1 MRRSKIIATGR
12 HLPERVVTNAELE
25 KFMDTTHQW
34 ILDRSGIEE
43 RRYAEFGVG
52 PSDLGYEAAVI
63 ALERAGMEITDIDL
77 IIFATLSP
85 DNGFPGPGCR
95 LNHRLGAKGIATV
108 DVRNQ
113 CTGFVYGMSIADQFI
128 KTGMYDHIL
137 VVGGEVHS
145 TGLEFADRGRE
156 VTVLFGDGAGA
167 AILGPSDD
175 DSRGL
180 LSTHLHADGKGFK
193 ELWVEFPASRRM
205 PREIHQALDEG
216 RQWPRMNGTKVFR
229 NAVVRLPE
237 VINEALEANGYTVAD
252 IDHLVPHQANM
263 RINQFVAHKMGIPN
277 EKIWHNIQRFGNTT
291 AATIPICLDEMIE
304 EDKFKEGDVVV
315 IAAFGAGYT
324 WGSVLIRW

>member
-34 ILDRSGIEE
+34 IHDRSGIEE

-52 PSDLGYEAAVI
+52 PSDLGYEAAII

-77 IIFATLSP
+77 VIFATLSP

-128 KTGMYDHIL
+128 KTGMYDHVL

-145 TGLEFADRGRE
+145 TGLEFTNRGRE

-167 AILGPSDD
+167 AILGPSEHED
-175 DSRGL
+175 RGI

-216 RQWPRMNGTKVFR
+216 RQWPRMNGTRVFK

-237 VINEALEANGYTVAD
+237 VIMEALDANGYVVDD

-263 RINQFVAHKMGIPN
+263 RINQFVAHKLKIPN
-277 EKIWHNIQRFGNTT
+277 EKIWHNIQRYGNTT
-291 AATIPICLDEMIE
+291 AATIPICLDEMLEQDVIKD
-304 EDKFKEGDVVV
+304 EDLIV

-324 WGSVLIRW
+324 WGSVIMRW

>member
-1 MRRSKIIATGR
+1 MRRTKIISTGR
-12 HLPERVVTNAELE
+12 YLPERVVTNAELE

-63 ALERAGMEITDIDL
+63 ALERAGMEITDIDM

-95 LNHRLGAKGIATV
+95 LNRRLEAKGIATV

-128 KTGMYDHIL
+128 KNGMYDHVL

-167 AILGPSDD
+167 VILGPSEDED
-175 DSRGL
+175 RGI

-205 PREIHQALDEG
+205 PREIHQALDDG
-216 RQWPRMNGTKVFR
+216 RQWPRMNGTRVFK

-237 VINEALEANGYTVAD
+237 VITEALDANGYTVED

-263 RINQFVAHKMGIPN
+263 RINQFVGHKMKIPN
-277 EKIWHNIQRFGNTT
+277 EKIWHNIQRYGNTT

-304 EDKFKEGDVVV
+304 QDKLKEGDVVV

>member
-1 MRRSKIIATGR
+1 MRRSKIISTGR

-34 ILDRSGIEE
+34 IHDRSGIEE

-113 CTGFVYGMSIADQFI
+113 CTGFVYGMAIADQFI
-128 KTGMYDHIL
+128 KTGMYDHVL

-145 TGLEFADRGRE
+145 TGLEFSNRGRE

-167 AILGPSDD
+167 AILGPSEHED
-175 DSRGL
+175 RGI

-205 PREIHQALDEG
+205 PREIHQALDDG
-216 RQWPRMNGTKVFR
+216 RQWPRMNGTRVFK

-237 VINEALEANGYTVAD
+237 VIIEGLDANGYVIDD

-263 RINQFVAHKMGIPN
+263 RINQFVAHKLKIPN
-277 EKIWHNIQRFGNTT
+277 EKIWHNIQRYGNTT
-291 AATIPICLDEMIE
+291 AATIPICLDEMLEQDVIKD
-304 EDKFKEGDVVV
+304 EDLIV

-324 WGSVLIRW
+324 WGSVIMRW